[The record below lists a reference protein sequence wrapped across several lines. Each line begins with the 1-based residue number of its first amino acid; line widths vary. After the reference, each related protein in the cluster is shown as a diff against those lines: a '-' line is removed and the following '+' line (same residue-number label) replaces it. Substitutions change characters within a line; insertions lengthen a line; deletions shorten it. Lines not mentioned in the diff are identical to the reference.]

1 MNLHIFSATLSFLTR
16 LGRPR
21 ILAEGEF
28 ARTLAWFPLVGLAVG
43 LLAAA
48 PGAFGLFSAYPL
60 LLGWLAVGLS
70 LWFTRGL
77 HADGLADVADAWG
90 SGAVGERF
98 WTIMKDSRAGPFGV
112 LGLVMGLGGQVL
124 AFGELARQGRF
135 GAIAWCFVLGRA
147 LSVMALAANRRR
159 VRPGLSSLFAP
170 GATAWVAGCVG
181 AQAVA
186 AGLLLDGWR
195 PVIIAV
201 PLCGVLLW
209 RMSALSRKQCGFNG
223 DFMGA
228 AIMAGELLGALAAL
242 A

>member
-1 MNLHIFSATLSFLTR
+1 MGLFGASLSFLTR

-28 ARTLAWFPLVGLAVG
+28 ARTLPWFPVVGLAVG
-43 LLAAA
+43 LPAAA
-48 PGAFGLFSAYPL
+48 PGALGLFAGYPL
-60 LLGWLAVGLS
+60 ILGWLAVGLS
-70 LWFTRGL
+70 LWLTRGL

-98 WTIMKDSRAGPFGV
+98 WNIMKDSRAGPFGV
-112 LGLVMGLGGQVL
+112 LGLLMGLGGQVL

-147 LSVMALAANRRR
+147 LSVLALAANRNR
-159 VRPGLSSLFAP
+159 VRPGLASLFAP
-170 GATAWVAGCVG
+170 GATTAVAGCVA
-181 AQAVA
+181 AQALA

-195 PVIIAV
+195 TVLIAA

-228 AIMAGELLGALAAL
+228 AIVAGELLGALAAL
-242 A
+242 V